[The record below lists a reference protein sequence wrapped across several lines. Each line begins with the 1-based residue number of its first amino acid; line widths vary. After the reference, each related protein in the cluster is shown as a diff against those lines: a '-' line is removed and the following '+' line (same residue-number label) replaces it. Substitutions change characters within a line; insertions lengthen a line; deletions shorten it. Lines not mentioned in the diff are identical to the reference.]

1 MRRSPHPDMKTIKAI
16 RGMNDISPAEVS
28 YWQLFEDTARSVLD
42 AYGYQEMRPPVVER
56 TELFKRS
63 VGEGTDI
70 VEKEMYTFE
79 DRSGDS
85 LTLRP
90 ECTASCVR
98 AAVEHGWLR
107 GGGVRIWHIGPMFR
121 YERPQKGRYRQ
132 FHQLDV
138 EALGFPGPEVD
149 AELILISARLW
160 KRLALKNIRLQI
172 NSLGAREAQ
181 VAYRQLL
188 VDYFGSHRDVLD
200 EDSLRRLGSNPLRIL
215 DSKNPNMQALIAD
228 APAPVD
234 HLDAQSAEDFEAL
247 KSALNDSGVDFEV
260 NKRLVRGLDYYTGT
274 VFEWV
279 SDELGAQNAVCGGGR
294 YDNLIE
300 EIGGPST
307 PATGFALGIERL
319 VELLKVQQI
328 DTGATSPHAYL
339 VAVGDRAGQLA
350 LPLAERV
357 RDESP
362 GLRLIV
368 DAGEGSFKAKLKRA
382 DRSNARFALIMG
394 DAEAEAGTV
403 GVKDLRSS
411 DPQTT
416 VAQAEVGGFF
426 EKHVLN

>member
-1 MRRSPHPDMKTIKAI
+1 
-16 RGMNDISPAEVS
+16 MNDISPAEVP
-28 YWQLFEDTARSVLD
+28 YWQLFENTARSVLA

-56 TELFKRS
+56 TELFSRS

-90 ECTASCVR
+90 ECTAGCVR

-107 GGGVRIWHIGPMFR
+107 GGGVRIWHMGPMFR

-138 EALGFPGPEVD
+138 EALGFPGSDVD
-149 AELILISARLW
+149 AELILLSARLW
-160 KRLALKNIRLQI
+160 NRLSLENIRLEI
-172 NSLGAREAQ
+172 NSLGSREAQ
-181 VAYRQLL
+181 AAYRQTL
-188 VDYFGSHRDVLD
+188 VDYFSAHRSALD
-200 EDSLRRLGSNPLRIL
+200 EDSLRRLGRNPLRIL
-215 DSKNPNMQALIAD
+215 DSKNPEMQALIAD

-234 HLDAQSAEDFEAL
+234 HLDPSSAEHFEELKLILSESGIDF
-247 KSALNDSGVDFEV
+247 KV

-274 VFEWV
+274 VFEWLT
-279 SDELGAQNAVCGGGR
+279 DQLGAQNAVCGGGR
-294 YDNLIE
+294 YDGLVA
-300 EIGGPST
+300 EIGGPET

-328 DTGATSPHAYL
+328 SPEETAPHAYL
-339 VAVGDRAGQLA
+339 VAVGDRAGLLA

-357 RDESP
+357 RDESF

-368 DAGEGSFKAKLKRA
+368 DAGKGSFKAKLKRA
-382 DRSNARFALIMG
+382 DRSEARFALILG
-394 DAEAEAGTV
+394 DDEAGDGTV
-403 GVKDLRSS
+403 GVKDLRSN

-416 VAQAEVGGFF
+416 IPQSEIGGFF
-426 EKHVLN
+426 QKQLLN

>member
-1 MRRSPHPDMKTIKAI
+1 MKTIKAI

-28 YWQLFEDTARSVLD
+28 YWQLFEDTARSVL
-42 AYGYQEMRPPVVER
+42 ASYGYQEMRPPVVER
-56 TELFKRS
+56 TELFRRS
-63 VGEGTDI
+63 VGEATDI

-149 AELILISARLW
+149 TELILISARLW
-160 KRLALKNIRLQI
+160 KRLGLKDIRLEI
-172 NSLGAREAQ
+172 NSLGSREAQ
-181 VAYRQLL
+181 AAYREKL
-188 VDYFGSHRDVLD
+188 VDYFSEHREALD
-200 EDSLRRLGSNPLRIL
+200 EDSIRRLKTNPLRIL
-215 DSKNPNMQALIAD
+215 DSKNKDMQALIAD

-234 HLDAQSAEDFEAL
+234 HLDPQSAEHFAAL
-247 KSALNDSGVDFEV
+247 KQALRASGIAFEV

-279 SDELGAQNAVCGGGR
+279 SNLLGAQNAVCGGGR
-294 YDNLIE
+294 YDGLIE
-300 EIGGPST
+300 DIGGPST

-319 VELLKVQQI
+319 VELLKAQGI
-328 DTGATSPHAYL
+328 PPGERLPHAYL
-339 VAVGDRAGQLA
+339 LAVGDRAVQQA
-350 LPLAERV
+350 LPLAERM

-362 GLRLIV
+362 DLRLIV

-382 DRSNARFALIMG
+382 DRSNARFALIIG
-394 DAEAEAGTV
+394 EAEAEVGTV

-411 DPQTT
+411 DPQST
-416 VAQAEVGGFF
+416 VAQAEIGEFF
-426 EKHVLN
+426 RQQTLN

>member
-1 MRRSPHPDMKTIKAI
+1 MRTIKAI

-28 YWQLFEDTARSVLD
+28 YWQLFEHTARSVLA
-42 AYGYQEMRPPVVER
+42 AYGYLEMRPPVVER
-56 TELFKRS
+56 TELFRRS

-138 EALGFPGPEVD
+138 EALGFPGPDLD
-149 AELILISARLW
+149 AELILLSARLW
-160 KRLALKNIRLQI
+160 KRLSLENIRLEI
-172 NSLGAREAQ
+172 NSLGARETQA
-181 VAYRQLL
+181 AYRKTL
-188 VDYFGSHRDVLD
+188 VDYFSAHRDALD
-200 EDSLRRLGSNPLRIL
+200 EDSLRRLETNPLRIL
-215 DSKNPNMQALIAD
+215 DSKNPDMQALIAD

-234 HLDAQSAEDFEAL
+234 HLDPESAERFEAL
-247 KSALNDSGVDFEV
+247 RLALSDSGVAFEI

-274 VFEWV
+274 VFEWI

-294 YDNLIE
+294 YDGLVA
-300 EIGGPST
+300 EIGGPDT

-319 VELLKVQQI
+319 VELLKVQRI
-328 DTGATSPHAYL
+328 SPGETAPHAYL
-339 VAVGDRAGQLA
+339 VAVGDRAARLA

-362 GLRLIV
+362 DLRLIV
-368 DAGEGSFKAKLKRA
+368 DAGKGGFKAKLKRA
-382 DRSNARFALIMG
+382 DRSKARFALIMG
-394 DAEAEAGTV
+394 DAEAEARTV
-403 GVKDLRSS
+403 GVKDLRSNE
-411 DPQTT
+411 PQTT
-416 VAQAEVGGFF
+416 LAQSEIGGF
-426 EKHVLN
+426 LNRNL

>member
-1 MRRSPHPDMKTIKAI
+1 MKTIKAI

-28 YWQLFEDTARSVLD
+28 YWQLFEDTARSVLA

-56 TELFKRS
+56 TELFQRS
-63 VGEGTDI
+63 VGESTDI

-149 AELILISARLW
+149 AELILISARLL
-160 KRLALKNIRLQI
+160 KRLGLKSIRLEI
-172 NSLGAREAQ
+172 NSLGGRDAQ
-181 VAYRQLL
+181 AAYRQTL
-188 VDYFGSHRDVLD
+188 VDYFNSHRHALD

-215 DSKNPNMQALIAD
+215 DSKNPEMQALIAD

-234 HLDAQSAEDFEAL
+234 HLDAESADHFEAL
-247 KSALNDSGVDFEV
+247 KHAFGESGVAFEV

-274 VFEWV
+274 VFEWLT
-279 SDELGAQNAVCGGGR
+279 DELGAQNAVCGGGR
-294 YDNLIE
+294 YDGLIE
-300 EIGGPST
+300 EIGGPAT

-319 VELLKVQQI
+319 VELLKVQQVVPME
-328 DTGATSPHAYL
+328 ASPHAYL
-339 VAVGDRAGQLA
+339 AAVGDRAGQLA
-350 LPLAERV
+350 LTLAERI
-357 RDESP
+357 RDQSP
-362 GLRLIV
+362 GLRLLV
-368 DAGEGSFKAKLKRA
+368 DAGKGSFKAKLKRA
-382 DRSNARFALIMG
+382 DRSSARFALIVG

-403 GVKDLRSS
+403 GVKDLRSNH
-411 DPQTT
+411 PQMTI
-416 VAQAEVGGFF
+416 AQSEVGGFF
-426 EKHVLN
+426 HKHVLN

>member
-1 MRRSPHPDMKTIKAI
+1 MKTIKAI

-28 YWQLFEDTARSVLD
+28 YWQLFEDTARSVL
-42 AYGYQEMRPPVVER
+42 AGYGYQEMRPPVVER

-63 VGEGTDI
+63 VGESTDI

-138 EALGFPGPEVD
+138 EALGFPGPEAD
-149 AELILISARLW
+149 AEIILISARLW
-160 KRLALKNIRLQI
+160 KRLKLKNLRLEI

-181 VAYRQLL
+181 AAYRQTL
-188 VDYFGSHRDVLD
+188 VDYFGAHRDALD
-200 EDSLRRLGSNPLRIL
+200 EDCLRRLGSNPLRIL
-215 DSKNPNMQALIAD
+215 DSKSPAMQALIAD

-234 HLDAQSAEDFEAL
+234 HLDMRSAEHFDAL
-247 KSALNDSGVDFEV
+247 KRALDASGIAFDI

-279 SDELGAQNAVCGGGR
+279 TDELGAQNAVCGGGR
-294 YDNLIE
+294 YDGLIE

-319 VELLKVQQI
+319 VELLKVQRI
-328 DTGATSPHAYL
+328 DPGETSPHAYL
-339 VAVGDRAGQLA
+339 VAVGDRAGHLA
-350 LPLAERV
+350 LPLAERL

-368 DAGEGSFKAKLKRA
+368 DAGAGGFKAKLKRA
-382 DRSNARFALIMG
+382 DRSNARFALIVG
-394 DAEAEAGTV
+394 ETEAEAGTV
-403 GVKDLRSS
+403 GIKDLRSNEA
-411 DPQTT
+411 QTT
-416 VAQAEVGGFF
+416 VTQAEIGGFF
-426 EKHVLN
+426 QKHVLN

>member
-1 MRRSPHPDMKTIKAI
+1 
-16 RGMNDISPAEVS
+16 MNDISPAEVS
-28 YWQLFEDTARSVLD
+28 YWQLFEDTARSVL
-42 AYGYQEMRPPVVER
+42 AGYGYQEMRPPVVER

-63 VGEGTDI
+63 VGESTDI

-138 EALGFPGPEVD
+138 EALGFPGPETD

-160 KRLALKNIRLQI
+160 KRLALKNIRLEI
-172 NSLGAREAQ
+172 NSIGAREAQ
-181 VAYRQLL
+181 SAYRQTL
-188 VDYFGSHRDVLD
+188 VDYFGDHLDALD
-200 EDSLRRLGSNPLRIL
+200 EDSRRRLSSNPLRIL
-215 DSKNPNMQALIAD
+215 DSKNPEMQGLIAD

-234 HLDAQSAEDFEAL
+234 HLDSASADHFETLKRAL
-247 KSALNDSGVDFEV
+247 KDSGIAFEV

-279 SDELGAQNAVCGGGR
+279 TDELGAQNAVCGGGR
-294 YDNLIE
+294 YDGLIE

-328 DTGATSPHAYL
+328 DPGERSPHAYL

-350 LPLAERV
+350 LSLAERV

-368 DAGEGSFKAKLKRA
+368 DAGTGSFKAKLKRA
-382 DRSNARFALIMG
+382 DRSDARFALILG
-394 DAEAEAGTV
+394 DAEAESGTV
-403 GVKDLRSS
+403 GVKDLRSNE
-411 DPQTT
+411 PQTS
-416 VAQAEVGGFF
+416 VAQKEIGSFF
-426 EKHVLN
+426 QNHVLN